1 MTYDIFSS
9 INIYYKSI
17 LLLDLMQYKLKRVF
31 NFFIQDIAF
40 INPANVVF
48 IYLIVR
54 DIVPENV
61 ESESELQAIVLTSLY
76 LSYRCQLFNQLH
88 AIIK

>member
-1 MTYDIFSS
+1 M
-9 INIYYKSI
+9 KC
-17 LLLDLMQYKLKRVF
+17 F
-31 NFFIQDIAF
+31 NFFFQDIAF

-48 IYLIVR
+48 VYLIVR

-76 LSYRCQLFNQLH
+76 LSYRYLFL
-88 AIIK
+88 